1 MLIVS
6 NIFLRQKAL
15 TPIIAGTIS
24 GTCIGVA
31 WLIALIVILLKRYR
45 RKKYYKEVG
54 KPDKDAELNDK
65 GEFIVPPDPAILEG
79 SHMPGERVIIEKKQR
94 WWKFWHRGNPKSR
107 IEEKGKEKGKG
118 KEVAPP
124 KLVSVPP
131 PEPSNEP
138 ADGYS
143 SQNTST
149 QDYQTGA
156 IGERDPVSH
165 PPLNRLATIM
175 SVPEAPSVSE
185 PANGDAGER
194 DDVKDVDF
202 VTSDNSPTP
211 PNADPNNTQIHFY
224 PPSTG

>member
-1 MLIVS
+1 M
-6 NIFLRQKAL
+6 

-94 WWKFWHRGNPKSR
+94 WWKFRHRGNPKSR
-107 IEEKGKEKGKG
+107 IEEKGKG
-118 KEVAPP
+118 KEVAPTEM
-124 KLVSVPP
+124 VPV
-131 PEPSNEP
+131 PSPGPSSEP
-138 ADGYS
+138 ADDCS

-149 QDYQTGA
+149 QNYQTELLSE
-156 IGERDPVSH
+156 ERDHRSP

-175 SVPEAPSVSE
+175 SVPEAPSVPE
-185 PANGDAGER
+185 LANGDAGER
-194 DDVKDVDF
+194 EDVKDVDF
-202 VTSDNSPTP
+202 ATSDNSPTP

-224 PPSTG
+224 PPSTS